1 MDIWGFCE
9 KEPARFEF
17 MDSKRV
23 HTLSSLSTELSS
35 LPRMESRMHFK

>member
-17 MDSKRV
+17 MDSERV
-23 HTLSSLSTELSS
+23 HTLSGLSTELSS
-35 LPRMESRMHFK
+35 LPRTEPRTRFK